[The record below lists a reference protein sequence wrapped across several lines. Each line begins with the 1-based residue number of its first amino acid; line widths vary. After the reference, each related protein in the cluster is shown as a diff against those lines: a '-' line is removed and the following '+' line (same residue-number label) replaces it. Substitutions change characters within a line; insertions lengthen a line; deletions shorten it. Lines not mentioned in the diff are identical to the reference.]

1 MARFTHP
8 SISIRGGNLSGEWDL
23 QGGTTGVGAVQPTFN
38 GDPLFVGNF
47 VLLDTVCH
55 FDIEVDF
62 DNITSFGSGQ
72 YYLTLPFDAR
82 HDYALSDGRLH
93 DISGGDFYAISGDVD
108 AGSNILK
115 LFSTASNG
123 RGVPFASNVPVNLA
137 IEDNFH
143 IAGTYEILSS

>member
-8 SISIRGGNLSGEWDL
+8 AISLTGTNTGGEWDL
-23 QGGTTGVGAVQPTFN
+23 QGGTTGDGAVQPTFN
-38 GDPLFVGNF
+38 GDPLFVGEF
-47 VLLDTVCH
+47 LLFSSLCH

-72 YYLTLPFDAR
+72 YYVTLPFNAR

-93 DISGGDFYAISGDVD
+93 DISGGDFYSISGDVD

-115 LFSTASNG
+115 LYSVGSNG
-123 RGVPFASNVPVNLA
+123 RGVPFTFNTPVNLA
-137 IEDNFH
+137 TEDNFH
-143 IAGTYEILSS
+143 IGGTYEILSS

>member
-8 SISIRGGNLSGEWDL
+8 AITTGGTNNGGGWDL
-23 QGGTTGVGAVQPTFN
+23 QGGTTGPGAVQPTFSS
-38 GDPLFVGNF
+38 DPLFVGEF
-47 VLLDTVCH
+47 VLIGPLCH

-72 YYLTLPFDAR
+72 YYLTLPFNAR

-93 DISGGDFYAISGDVD
+93 DFSGGDFYAVSGDVD
-108 AGSNILK
+108 AGSNILR

-123 RGVPFASNVPVNLA
+123 RGVPFTYNVPVNLA

-143 IAGTYEILSS
+143 IAGTYEILL